1 MLCDV
6 FKSSR
11 KSDTYLYLPMGSDF
25 DELPEALVSHF
36 GTPNKIM
43 TINLDKRD
51 QLARISVEELKQ
63 HLADPGYYLQLPP
76 QQESML

>member
-6 FKSSR
+6 FKSSK
-11 KSDTYLYLPMGSDF
+11 KSDTYLYLPLGSEF
-25 DELPEALVSHF
+25 DELPEALVNHF
-36 GTPNKIM
+36 GTPQKIM

-63 HLADPGYYLQLPP
+63 HLVEPGYYLQLPP

>member
-43 TINLDKRD
+43 TINLNKRD